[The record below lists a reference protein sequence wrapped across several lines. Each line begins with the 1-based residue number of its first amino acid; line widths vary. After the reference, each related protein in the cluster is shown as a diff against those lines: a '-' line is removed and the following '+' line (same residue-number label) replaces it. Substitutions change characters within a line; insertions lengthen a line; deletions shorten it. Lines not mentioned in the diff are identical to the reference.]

1 MSALKVVKKF
11 KTQKECIGFLESK
24 RWKNGVECPY
34 CQSIKTSIHNEK
46 TQTHR
51 RQCQS
56 CNRSFSVL
64 VGTIFEASKLPLV
77 KWFMAIALIIE
88 AKKGISSLQLSR
100 HLDVTYKTAWFLS
113 HKIRK
118 ALEEKNPALFGGVVE
133 LDETYIKTTKDDDND
148 KSGGVGRGT
157 NNTAIFGIANKGGD
171 IKAFAVEDTK
181 SHTLLELTMQ
191 SVELGTELHTDEY
204 KAYKCFKHFYKH
216 KSVFHKRE
224 YVSAE
229 GITTNSVE
237 GFWSLLKRGI
247 KGNFHHISKKYL
259 QAYINEFSY
268 RYNAR
273 KLENVD
279 VFNDVVGRLLGC

>member
-11 KTQKECIGFLESK
+11 KTQKECIEFLENK
-24 RWKNGVECPY
+24 KWKDGVICPY
-34 CQSIKTSIHNEK
+34 CKSTKTSIHNEENR
-46 TQTHR
+46 TSRH
-51 RQCQS
+51 QCQS
-56 CNRSFSVL
+56 CQKSFSVL

-77 KWFMAIALIIE
+77 KWFMAIALIID
-88 AKKGISSLQLSR
+88 AKKGISSLQISR
-100 HLDVTYKTAWFLS
+100 HLDFTYKTAWFLS

-133 LDETYIKTTKDDDND
+133 LDETYVKTTKDDDDD
-148 KSGGVGRGT
+148 KKGGTGRGT
-157 NNTAIFGIANKGGD
+157 NNTAVFGIVNKGGD
-171 IKAFAVEDTK
+171 VKAFAVDDTK
-181 SHTLLELTMQ
+181 SHTLLEITMNN
-191 SVELGTELHTDEY
+191 VELGTEIHTDEY
-204 KAYKCFKHFYKH
+204 KAYKCFKHFYTH

-279 VFNDVVGRLLGC
+279 VFNDVVARLLGC

>member
-11 KTQKECIGFLESK
+11 KTQKECIEFLENK
-24 RWKNGVECPY
+24 KWKDGVICPY
-34 CQSIKTSIHNEK
+34 CKSTKTSIHNEENR
-46 TQTHR
+46 TSRH
-51 RQCQS
+51 QCQS
-56 CNRSFSVL
+56 CQKSFSVL

-133 LDETYIKTTKDDDND
+133 LDETYVKTTKDDDDD
-148 KSGGVGRGT
+148 KKGGFGRGT
-157 NNTAIFGIANKGGD
+157 NNTAVFGIANKGGD

-191 SVELGTELHTDEY
+191 SVEIGTELHTDEY
-204 KAYKCFKHFYKH
+204 KSYKCFKHYYAH
-216 KSVFHKRE
+216 KTVFHKRE

-279 VFNDVVGRLLGC
+279 VFNDVVARLLGC